1 MLISIYPDAVRIL
14 LMHHAHTLR
23 VGTLEGDRIL
33 WLSLLHRRPS
43 TLAQEKTTALRS
55 ETLEDL
61 LRDLVC

>member
-1 MLISIYPDAVRIL
+1 MWIL
-14 LMHHAHTLR
+14 SYAYSLR

-33 WLSLLHRRPS
+33 WLSLLHRPPS